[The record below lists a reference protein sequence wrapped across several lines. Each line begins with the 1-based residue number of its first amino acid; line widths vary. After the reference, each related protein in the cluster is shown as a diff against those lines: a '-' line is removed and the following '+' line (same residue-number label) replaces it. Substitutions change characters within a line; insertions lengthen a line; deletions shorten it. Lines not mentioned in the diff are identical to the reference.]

1 VHRYLIAG
9 CVALAAA
16 SGMAQN
22 LAEKI
27 DVSLVNVDVTV
38 TLHGAPARGLT
49 ADDFEVFEDGVPQ
62 TITHFYAIENAREK
76 AVTAAPATVAVNSA
90 PAPAPV
96 DERFRRK
103 VLLIVDYA
111 HTSKINR
118 NRALARLENFIDDR
132 FTGGQYDWSIAVA
145 GLDVKLV
152 LPLTS
157 DKARIHDCI
166 EALRHDTTWKPSPD
180 RPAVSLDV
188 RLPFHDPYEGM
199 KDWTYTATAFRAVRD
214 AARAFAGAEG
224 KKVILLLTAGF
235 GAGMDDDV
243 SQVAGLGAVASAVA
257 AVSRQMM
264 TLRDD
269 LIREANASNLNFYI
283 IDPEGVTRT
292 GTAGALYW
300 MARQTGGTFMGGNS
314 PEQSLRQFDEL
325 SSNFYSLAF
334 RPQHPEDFKYHRI
347 SVKLK
352 RPGSYKLQYR
362 DGYGSLPIEA
372 QLERTLAS
380 PNASTMQASVIPLSV
395 TQGEGRLKNGVVLL
409 PVAISVPLKSIQ
421 FVPSRYGSDARVNLF
436 VSVFDANGRNL
447 GVQRFITNAH
457 AKRDE
462 TMDHGELTQTAT
474 LRLTKGTGHTIV
486 VAVHDEVTDAVGVAK
501 QRIEF

>member
-1 VHRYLIAG
+1 MRALVIATATLLIA
-9 CVALAAA
+9 AAVN
-16 SGMAQN
+16 AQQ
-22 LAEKI
+22 LVEKI
-27 DVSLVNVDVTV
+27 DVNLVNVDVTV
-38 TLHGAPARGLT
+38 TAKGHSVQGLT
-49 ADDFEVFEDGVPQ
+49 KDDFEVRQDGVLQ
-62 TITHFYAIENAREK
+62 TITNFYAVENAPAL
-76 AVTAAPATVAVNSA
+76 AVDNGVAPSATATTVA
-90 PAPAPV
+90 
-96 DERFRRK
+96 DDRFRRK

-118 NRALARLENFIDDR
+118 NRALAKLESFIDDR

-145 GLDVKLV
+145 GSDMKVI

-157 DKARIHDCI
+157 DKTRIHDCI
-166 EALRHDTTWKPSPD
+166 EALRHDASWKPAPD
-180 RPAVSLDV
+180 AAPVSLDV
-188 RLPFHDPYEGM
+188 RLPFQDPFEGM
-199 KDWTYTATAFRAVRD
+199 KDPVYTAIAFRAVRD
-214 AARAFAGAEG
+214 GARAFAGAEG
-224 KKVILLLTAGF
+224 KKVILLLSAGF
-235 GAGMDDDV
+235 GAGMDVDV
-243 SQVAGLGAVASAVA
+243 SQVPTHGAAAAAVANL
-257 AVSRQMM
+257 SRRMM
-264 TLRDD
+264 SLRDD

-283 IDPEGVTRT
+283 IDPEGLTRI
-292 GTAGALYW
+292 GTSGGLYW

-334 RPQHPEDFKYHRI
+334 RPQHPDDFKYHHI

-380 PNASTMQASVIPLSV
+380 PNASTMQTSVIPLSV
-395 TQGEGRLKNGVVLL
+395 TQGEPRPKGGIVLL
-409 PVAISVPLKSIQ
+409 PVAITVPLKNLQ

-447 GVQRFITNAH
+447 GVQHFITNAH

-462 TMDHGELTQTAT
+462 TPDHGELIQNAT
-474 LRLTKGTGHTIV
+474 LRLTKGTAHTIV